1 MRVTVLVVDDV
12 FDTGLATILD
22 TFDTANA
29 LGGRKRFDVVVA
41 SPRSRV
47 RTHHGLS
54 VPVQPLPARTDL
66 VVVPALACKE
76 PATILAALT
85 RPDVTQM
92 ANAIAEYA
100 RKSRIAGACTGTF
113 VLGKSGVLGERRA
126 TTSWWLG
133 PAFREA
139 FPTVDLDEN
148 EMIVADDRVITAGAA
163 LAHVDLAL
171 ALIRDQSPDLAATV
185 AHYLLIDRRPS
196 QGQFAV
202 PSHVAHDDEIVKR
215 FERWARGNLSVAF
228 DLTSAAHAVGASE
241 RTLQRR
247 IRAVLGRSPVGFMQ
261 DLRLEQA
268 RHLIAT
274 TQDSVDAI
282 ASAVGYVDASSLR
295 TLLRR
300 KQHTR
305 IRDLRTRV

>member
-1 MRVTVLVVDDV
+1 MTVLVVDDV

-22 TFDTANA
+22 TFETANA
-29 LGGRKRFDVVVA
+29 LGGKQRFDVVIA

-47 RTHHGLS
+47 RTHHGFS

-76 PATILAALT
+76 PATILAALE
-85 RPDVTQM
+85 RVDVTQM
-92 ANAIAEYA
+92 ADAIANYA

-133 PAFREA
+133 PAFRQA
-139 FPTVDLDEN
+139 FPSVQLDET
-148 EMIVADDRVITAGAA
+148 EMIVVDDRVVTAGAA

-185 AHYLLIDRRPS
+185 ARYLLIDRRPS

-215 FERWARGNLSVAF
+215 FERWARSKLSEPF
-228 DLTSAAHAVGASE
+228 DLVEAARSVGASE

-247 IRAVLGRSPVGFMQ
+247 IRAVLGRSPVGFVQ
-261 DLRLEQA
+261 DPRLEQA
-268 RHLIAT
+268 RHLLAT
-274 TQDSVDAI
+274 TQDSVDEI
-282 ASAVGYVDASSLR
+282 AAAVGYEDASTLR